1 MRQKNL
7 VSDLKSEHE
16 IQNEIRVALS
26 PYAVIFRAN
35 VGKVRTPDGR
45 FFDTGLPPGFPDL
58 FGFRK
63 SDGKMIFIEVKKT
76 CGRISELQRK
86 FLAALHNY
94 GVVIAGVCRSSEDAL
109 QLIGADENA

>member
-1 MRQKNL
+1 M
-7 VSDLKSEHE
+7 KSEHE

-45 FFDTGLPPGFPDL
+45 YFDTGLPPGFPDL

-63 SDGKMIFIEVKKT
+63 SDGKMIFIEVKAEK
-76 CGRISELQRK
+76 GRVSELQRN
-86 FLAALHNY
+86 FLGVLHNY
-94 GVVIAGVCRSSEDAL
+94 GVVIAGVCRSSGEAL
-109 QLIGADENA
+109 RLIGVLKK